1 MIKFFRFQLTCQL
14 GDYCCSDNMPNYVKS
29 NVQTTERKND
39 VPMNIPTRDFFLL
52 FVHLISLNLTCYR
65 NSNRCSIW
73 HVHRNR
79 ISLSMF
85 DLHFY
90 SRFLFCCLYIWFHLI
105 WHVIGTAI
113 ASYLTCSSE
122 RQEFGHVGLTFL
134 LKIFL
139 LMHCTVQ
146 LSINCRVDYL
156 IKRIETVVFTI
167 ILSKFNCRMENFFG

>member
-1 MIKFFRFQLTCQL
+1 
-14 GDYCCSDNMPNYVKS
+14 
-29 NVQTTERKND
+29 
-39 VPMNIPTRDFFLL
+39 MNIPTRDFFLL

-73 HVHRNR
+73 HVHWNR

-139 LMHCTVQ
+139 LLLYSSVKHQ
-146 LSINCRVDYL
+146 LSSR
-156 IKRIETVVFTI
+156 
-167 ILSKFNCRMENFFG
+167 LSYKAHRDSSFHYHYFKIQL